1 MINAPTNDQGLPIR
15 PDSKNCEF
23 YMNTGRCKFGIT
35 CKYNHPADRPEQKAP
50 VDPNLKLN
58 EKGYPSRPGEQQCE
72 FYLKTGDCK
81 YGTECR
87 FDHPFNVSP
96 DPTIGVPKPD
106 QVNSKGYPI
115 RYGEQPCTFYM
126 KSGECKF
133 GPTCR
138 FNHPEKT
145 MTGEAYVNS
154 LGYPMRP
161 GQPQCTYYVKT
172 GECKFGATC
181 KWDHPE
187 MSAQQIRSL
196 KMQASNMQQQ
206 QQSQTFES
214 DTANGTT
221 SSGKAS
227 KWDQK

>member
-1 MINAPTNDQGLPIR
+1 
-15 PDSKNCEF
+15 
-23 YMNTGRCKFGIT
+23 
-35 CKYNHPADRPEQKAP
+35 
-50 VDPNLKLN
+50 
-58 EKGYPSRPGEQQCE
+58 
-72 FYLKTGDCK
+72 
-81 YGTECR
+81 
-87 FDHPFNVSP
+87 
-96 DPTIGVPKPD
+96 
-106 QVNSKGYPI
+106 
-115 RYGEQPCTFYM
+115 
-126 KSGECKF
+126 
-133 GPTCR
+133 
-138 FNHPEKT
+138 